1 MGNARRRQL
10 TKASSCTSFTEND
23 HCVAKIIT
31 NGSYCIIDQGAWWMN
46 ILIAIIDRK
55 ASPVSFLLRDVSL
68 YGIFN
73 PW

>member
-1 MGNARRRQL
+1 MSIDCAGRCPLFIVKYSLKPAQGYGYLSN
-10 TKASSCTSFTEND
+10 
-23 HCVAKIIT
+23 T
-31 NGSYCIIDQGAWWMN
+31 NGTYCIIDQGAWWMN